1 MTRCRMDYKAVCIT
15 IFCACMFEEISF
27 YNQSDNTK
35 GEEGKVK
42 TMVIRKVETPNYDS
56 ARLTRLMK
64 FIILCPRMTSFITTV
79 LMHEFQDYTT
89 KKLYRNTDP
98 IVSFLV
104 V

>member
-27 YNQSDNTK
+27 YNQSDNRK

-64 FIILCPRMTSFITTV
+64 F
-79 LMHEFQDYTT
+79 MHHSMS
-89 KKLYRNTDP
+89 TDDV
-98 IVSFLV
+98 IHRDRIDA
-104 V
+104 